1 MFTFSCQGLC
11 TTKLEENRS
20 YTYYSTEKLFSPQ
33 NIPQQTLKE
42 AKFEP
47 KPCSAHLSCDTW
59 PNECCFSRRLC
70 CEIDTQTCCPQFSS
84 LRRWE
89 ISHFLFHVIWI
100 AQKCCQRMLSVKW
113 LQTLIVLNCAP
124 YLTCFSSEST
134 WLNALPDD
142 WLVSFLG
149 SLTIISEVFF
159 CDAKLN
165 F

>member
-1 MFTFSCQGLC
+1 MEATRIIVQKSCFPL
-11 TTKLEENRS
+11 KIFPSKHLNKRSLNRS
-20 YTYYSTEKLFSPQ
+20 HAVRTWVVTRGRMSVAFHEEK
-33 NIPQQTLKE
+33 
-42 AKFEP
+42 
-47 KPCSAHLSCDTW
+47 
-59 PNECCFSRRLC
+59 LC

-113 LQTLIVLNCAP
+113 LQTLKVLNCAP

-142 WLVSFLG
+142 WLVS
-149 SLTIISEVFF
+149 LTIISEVFF